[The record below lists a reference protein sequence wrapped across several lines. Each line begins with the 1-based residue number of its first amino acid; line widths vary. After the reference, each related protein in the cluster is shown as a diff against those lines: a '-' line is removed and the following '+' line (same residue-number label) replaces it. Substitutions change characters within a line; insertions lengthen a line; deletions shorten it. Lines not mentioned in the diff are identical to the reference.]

1 MRDRIR
7 PAFAP
12 LWVTSCRWSW
22 IEPEPGR
29 AETVHEVLYA
39 MGEENNDTEGRN
51 KRGRQKVSQKTSE
64 ACVLSI
70 SILHRPRRRA
80 LDVCDGSGHRL

>member
-22 IEPEPGR
+22 IGPEPGR

-70 SILHRPRRRA
+70 SILHRPSPSR
-80 LDVCDGSGHRL
+80 S